1 MIYSYIRSNIKNL
14 YYILI
19 SNAAFYIQSE
29 SCLFLCLVF
38 FPPSMVTAPHSFL
51 QLNSFPLCEYALTVS
66 NWKDLGVFLSFDII
80 YNVAMNNAVCKS
92 LHMDASV
99 FTGHIADLHLMNK
112 GIHASVILTE
122 FTNLPPQ

>member
-1 MIYSYIRSNIKNL
+1 MQHFIYSLHLAY
-14 YYILI
+14 
-19 SNAAFYIQSE
+19 FYV
-29 SCLFLCLVF
+29 FF

-51 QLNSFPLCEYALTVS
+51 QLNSFPLCEYVLTVS

-122 FTNLPPQ
+122 FTNLLHSDCASFWCSGKL